1 MPPQDQPTPSDPPT
15 GTNTPGREFPSLP
28 IVSPDP
34 ARRPL
39 SERYGALY
47 YLGIAGLGVL
57 VALLVWF
64 AWGAWTLRTVWV
76 EVYVLHDPS
85 RLDSERIQAAYALS
99 RDPRINQR
107 QLWDIGLR
115 KSLPPLARYV
125 VVEALTAEAAASD
138 PPGYGA
144 SVARSEGWPAWLRLL
159 LTRPMAYAAAFDLP
173 VARKSLAEL
182 ARSPDHATALWATF
196 ALAEG
201 SEGES
206 AFDAALRREA
216 GTDGPDRALAAHLVA
231 ALDSARLED
240 RLKALDAATLWLR
253 HHHPGAAALW
263 AGWEA
268 AADRLVPPA
277 KPAPNLH

>member
-1 MPPQDQPTPSDPPT
+1 MPPQDPTIPPDPTPGPDPRV
-15 GTNTPGREFPSLP
+15 REFPSLP

-34 ARRPL
+34 ARRSL
-39 SERYGALY
+39 RERYGALY
-47 YLGIAGLGVL
+47 YLGVAGLGL
-57 VALLVWF
+57 MVALLGWF
-64 AWGAWTLRTVWV
+64 AWGAWTLRNVWV
-76 EVYVLHDPS
+76 QVYVLHDPS
-85 RLDSERIQAAYALS
+85 RPEPDRIQAAYDLS
-99 RDPRINQR
+99 RDARINQR
-107 QLWDIGLR
+107 QLWDVGLR

-125 VVEALTAEAAASD
+125 VVEALTAEAAAAD
-138 PPGYGA
+138 PRGYGA

-173 VARKSLAEL
+173 VARGSLAEL

-201 SEGES
+201 SEGEP
-206 AFDAALRREA
+206 AHDASLRREA
-216 GTDGPDRALAAHLVA
+216 ATDGPDRPLAAHLVA

-253 HHHPGAAALW
+253 HNHPEAAALW
-263 AGWEA
+263 KGWEVVG
-268 AADRLVPPA
+268 DRLVSTP